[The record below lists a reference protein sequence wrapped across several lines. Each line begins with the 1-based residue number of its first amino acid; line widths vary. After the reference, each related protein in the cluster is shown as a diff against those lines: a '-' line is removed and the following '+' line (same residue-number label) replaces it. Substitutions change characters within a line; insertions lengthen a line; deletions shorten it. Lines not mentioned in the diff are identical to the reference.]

1 MIEYTIPCKGI
12 VAYSQHDWKW
22 EDLLTREPKEDE
34 FLVEMIATGVCHT
47 DISGYGGIYPR
58 VLGHEGTSPPTLDC
72 DFAPPAPKTNSTNNP
87 PGAGRILKLGSTE
100 QQKNYKEGDLVILSA
115 AACLR
120 CHYCATGH
128 PAYCV
133 DHAALTLAS
142 NDPHFVLASN
152 PQRVIGG
159 GYFGQS
165 SFASPVPVK
174 VSCAANVTKLIKDAE
189 ELRAYAP
196 LGCGIMTGA
205 GAITH
210 VGRCGPGDV
219 VAVVGLGGVGLAG
232 ICAAK
237 QRGVKN
243 VVAVD
248 LLQSRIDIALQH
260 GATVGLLSTKEG
272 LRGEDM
278 SAVIKKL
285 TPGGLG
291 CSHILDT
298 SPSVA
303 VLGQCMDALQ
313 KNGQLLQVGVKPVG
327 AKYEVDLLTH
337 MVNGRRLIGVI
348 EGDRDPAEALP
359 ELVKWSKE
367 GILPVKKMLKEFGV
381 QEFEEAR
388 AKMEEGS
395 VIKSVLVW

>member
-1 MIEYTIPCKGI
+1 MVECTVPCEGI
-12 VAYSQHDWKW
+12 VAYSQHDWRW
-22 EDLLTREPKEDE
+22 EELMTREPKEDE
-34 FLVEMIATGVCHT
+34 FLVEMVATGVCHT

-58 VLGHEGTSPPTLDC
+58 VLGHEG
-72 DFAPPAPKTNSTNNP
+72 
-87 PGAGRILKLGSTE
+87 AGRILRLGSK
-100 QQKNYKEGDLVILSA
+100 QQASQYAEGDLVILSA
-115 AACLR
+115 AACLT
-120 CHYCATGH
+120 CHYCTTGH

-142 NDPHFVLASN
+142 NEPNFVLAHDTSK
-152 PQRVIGG
+152 VIGS

-174 VSCAANVTKLIKDAE
+174 VSCAANVTKLVRDADQ
-189 ELRAYAP
+189 LRAYAP

-210 VGRCGPGDV
+210 MGKCGPEDV

-232 ICAAK
+232 VCAAK

-243 VVAVD
+243 VIAVD
-248 LLQSRIDIALQH
+248 LLQSRIDLAMQH
-260 GATVGLLSTKEG
+260 GATAVLLSTKEG
-272 LRGEDM
+272 LKGEDM
-278 SAVIKKL
+278 SAAIKSL

-291 CSHILDT
+291 CSHILDI
-298 SPSVA
+298 SPS
-303 VLGQCMDALQ
+303 

-327 AKYEVDLLTH
+327 AKLEPDLLTH

-359 ELVKWSKE
+359 ELVQWSKD
-367 GILPVKKMLKEFGV
+367 GIPPVEKILKEFRV
-381 QEFEEAR
+381 REFDEAR
-388 AKMEEGS
+388 QKMEEGS

>member
-1 MIEYTIPCKGI
+1 MVEYTVPCKGI

-22 EDLLTREPKEDE
+22 EELLTREPREDE

-47 DISGYGGIYPR
+47 DISGYGGIY
-58 VLGHEGTSPPTLDC
+58 HECWDM
-72 DFAPPAPKTNSTNNP
+72 KVR
-87 PGAGRILKLGSTE
+87 AGRILRLGS
-100 QQKNYKEGDLVILSA
+100 QHQASNYKEGDLVILSA
-115 AACLR
+115 AACLT

-133 DHAALTLAS
+133 DHASLTLAS
-142 NDPHFVLASN
+142 NEPNFVLASDKSKT
-152 PQRVIGG
+152 IGG

-174 VSCAANVTKLIKDAE
+174 VSCAANVTKLVRDAE

-196 LGCGIMTGA
+196 LGCDIMTGA
-205 GAITH
+205 GSITH
-210 VGRCGPGDV
+210 VGRCGPEDV
-219 VAVVGLGGVGLAG
+219 VAIVGLGGVGLAG
-232 ICAAK
+232 VCAAK
-237 QRGVKN
+237 QRGVKH
-243 VVAVD
+243 VIAVD
-248 LLQSRIDIALQH
+248 LLQSRIDLALQH

-272 LRGEDM
+272 PKGEEM
-278 SAVIKKL
+278 SAAIKNL

-298 SPSVA
+298 SPSVT
-303 VLGQCMDALQ
+303 VLRQCMEALQ

-327 AKYEVDLLTH
+327 AKYELDLLTH

-359 ELVKWSKE
+359 ELVQWSKD
-367 GILPVKKMLKEFGV
+367 GVLPVEKMLKEFEV
-381 QEFEEAR
+381 TEFEEAR
-388 AKMEEGS
+388 QKMEEGS

>member
-1 MIEYTIPCKGI
+1 MVEYTIPCKGI

-58 VLGHEGTSPPTLDC
+58 VLGHEG
-72 DFAPPAPKTNSTNNP
+72 
-87 PGAGRILKLGSTE
+87 AGRILKLGSKQQE
-100 QQKNYKEGDLVILSA
+100 QNYKEGDLVILSA
-115 AACLR
+115 AACLS
-120 CHYCATGH
+120 CHYCTTGH
-128 PAYCV
+128 PAYCI

-142 NDPHFVLASN
+142 NEPNFVLASN
-152 PQRVIGG
+152 PQKVIGG

-174 VSCAANVTKLIKDAE
+174 VSCAANVTKLIKDSD

-210 VGRCGPGDV
+210 VGRCGPEDV

-232 ICAAK
+232 VCAAK

-243 VVAVD
+243 VIAVD
-248 LLQSRIDIALQH
+248 LLQSRIDLALQH

-272 LRGEDM
+272 LKGEDM
-278 SAVIKKL
+278 SAAIKKL

-303 VLGQCMDALQ
+303 VLGQCMEALQ

-327 AKYEVDLLTH
+327 AKYELDLLTH

-367 GILPVKKMLKEFGV
+367 GILPVEKMLKEFGV

>member
-1 MIEYTIPCKGI
+1 MIKYTIPCKGI
-12 VAYSQHDWKW
+12 VAYSQHDWNW
-22 EDLLTREPKEDE
+22 EELLTREPREDE

-58 VLGHEGTSPPTLDC
+58 VLGHEGTSPKIKCQYHSSPTA
-72 DFAPPAPKTNSTNNP
+72 FNAY
-87 PGAGRILKLGSTE
+87 PGAGRILKLGSK
-100 QQKNYKEGDLVILSA
+100 QQEKNYKEGDLVILSA
-115 AACLR
+115 AACLS
-120 CHYCATGH
+120 CHYCITGH

-133 DHAALTLAS
+133 DHASLTLAS
-142 NDPHFVLASN
+142 NEPNFVLASN
-152 PQRVIGG
+152 KSKVIGG

-174 VSCAANVTKLIKDAE
+174 VSCAANVTNLIRDAE

-210 VGRCGPGDV
+210 VGKCGPEDV

-237 QRGVKN
+237 QSGVQH
-243 VVAVD
+243 VIAID
-248 LLQSRIDIALQH
+248 LLQSRIDLALQH

-272 LRGEDM
+272 LKGEKDM
-278 SAVIKKL
+278 SAAIKRL
-285 TPGGLG
+285 TPGSLG

-303 VLGQCMDALQ
+303 VLGQCMEALQ
-313 KNGQLLQVGVKPVG
+313 KNGHLLQVGVKPVG
-327 AKYEVDLLTH
+327 A
-337 MVNGRRLIGVI
+337 
-348 EGDRDPAEALP
+348 
-359 ELVKWSKE
+359 
-367 GILPVKKMLKEFGV
+367 
-381 QEFEEAR
+381 
-388 AKMEEGS
+388 
-395 VIKSVLVW
+395 

>member
-1 MIEYTIPCKGI
+1 MPCKGI

-22 EDLLTREPKEDE
+22 EDMLTREPKDDE

-58 VLGHEGTSPPTLDC
+58 VLGHEGTFTTGSPVFPTHV
-72 DFAPPAPKTNSTNNP
+72 TSTSKPNTTT
-87 PGAGRILKLGSTE
+87 GAGRILRLGSSS
-100 QQKNYKEGDLVILSA
+100 QSSSYSVGDLVILSA
-115 AACLR
+115 AACLQ
-120 CHYCATGH
+120 CKYCTTGH

-142 NDPHFVLASN
+142 NEPNFVLASD
-152 PQRVIGG
+152 RSKVIGG

-174 VSCAANVTKLIKDAE
+174 VSCAANVTKLVRDAD

-210 VGRCGPGDV
+210 VGKCGPEDV

-243 VVAVD
+243 VIAVD
-248 LLQSRIDIALQH
+248 LLQSRIDLAMQH

-272 LRGEDM
+272 LRGEEM
-278 SAVIKKL
+278 SVAIKKL

-303 VLGQCMDALQ
+303 VLGQCMEALQ

-327 AKYEVDLLTH
+327 AKYELDLLTH

-359 ELVKWSKE
+359 ELVQWSKD
-367 GILPVKKMLKEFGV
+367 GILPVEKMLKEFGV
-381 QEFEEAR
+381 QQFEEAR
-388 AKMEEGS
+388 QKMEEGS